1 MPLLVRRELKLLSG
15 FWGPLYIVKTL
26 GQGTTPINPSKAALG
41 GGITLGLGTLFG
53 IPVSTTPPLFNGN
66 GATIRA
72 GTRLDLASRI
82 I

>member
-1 MPLLVRRELKLLSG
+1 MPRRVDLPTGLKRG
-15 FWGPLYIVKTL
+15 NHGWRIVKTL